1 MAILISL
8 ALRMLSSAFCAW
20 AAGAIR
26 AADRPAAANTPRVR
40 RRVDEVTVRTVVI
53 AGLLGRWMRRQ
64 GRLGQTLGGWNSW
77 GQRGACARGL
87 MGWLV
92 QGSCAPA
99 PVRRAGPPAGRCWPA
114 GAGATAPCGCARTSA

>member
-64 GRLGQTLGGWNSW
+64 GRLGQTLGG
-77 GQRGACARGL
+77 GGAGRGL
-87 MGWLV
+87 CRPAAGGRPGPAG
-92 QGSCAPA
+92 GSLLACR
-99 PVRRAGPPAGRCWPA
+99 RRADCTVPMCSDISAS
-114 GAGATAPCGCARTSA
+114 ARAM

>member
-40 RRVDEVTVRTVVI
+40 RRGDEVTVRTGGI
-53 AGLLGRWMRRQ
+53 AGLLGRGVRGGGGGGGGGEGG
-64 GRLGQTLGGWNSW
+64 GRGGGGWRGGGGGVGGWGGGTLGGSAGLARASW
-77 GQRGACARGL
+77 
-87 MGWLV
+87 W
-92 QGSCAPA
+92 
-99 PVRRAGPPAGRCWPA
+99 
-114 GAGATAPCGCARTSA
+114 

>member
-77 GQRGACARGL
+77 GQRGACAREL
-87 MGWLV
+87 VGWLV
-92 QGSCAPA
+92 QGKHRAAPKSST
-99 PVRRAGPPAGRCWPA
+99 PPA
-114 GAGATAPCGCARTSA
+114 